1 MNVFTANQTK
11 IIIIGRQYE
20 NDVTTIQFPI
30 KKWRE
35 AFGNNGN
42 FFLSVMRAKDSA
54 TYEVDI
60 EVTDDYVLW
69 TPTEADTQYKG
80 YGEAQLTYRINGKV
94 AKSEVFQIY
103 TDRSLPNPV
112 DPPAEWEGFVDRV
125 ENAAAKAESAVIHNP
140 YINEENNHWMV
151 WDFETEQYVDTGVP
165 ASGSSGASNWED
177 LTDKPFEEIGD
188 NLKVVSGKLTVDTA
202 SEVQED
208 NTKPITSAAVFVE
221 VGNIEVLL
229 QHI

>member
-54 TYEVDI
+54 PYEVDI

-103 TDRSLPNPV
+103 TDRSLPNPT
-112 DPPAEWEGFVDRV
+112 DPPAEWEGYVDRV
-125 ENAAAKAESAVIHNP
+125 EAAGAKAESAVIHNP
-140 YINEENNHWMV
+140 YISAENLHWFV
-151 WDFETEQYVDTGVP
+151 WDFEAEKYIDTGVS
-165 ASGSSGASNWED
+165 ASGGAAVWDNLLE
-177 LTDKPFEEIGD
+177 KPFNEIGD
-188 NLKVVSGKLTVDTA
+188 NLKVVAGKLTVDTA
-202 SEVQED
+202 TEVQED

>member
-30 KKWRE
+30 KKWRDTY
-35 AFGNNGN
+35 GGSGN
-42 FFLSVMRAKDSA
+42 FFLAVMRAKDSA
-54 TYEVDI
+54 PYEVNI

-69 TPTEADTQYKG
+69 TPTEADTEYKG

-140 YINEENNHWMV
+140 YINEENLHWFV
-151 WDFETEQYVDTGVP
+151 WDFDSEQYIDTGVS
-165 ASGSSGASNWED
+165 ASGGAAVWDS
-177 LTDKPFEEIGD
+177 LLGKPFNEIGD

-202 SEVQED
+202 TEVQED